1 MITLDLIYAVAG
13 LMFCGVALAIALDA
27 AEPRRWPSAAFYGL
41 LSVSFL
47 VGGQIGA
54 VANGV
59 LVLALVALA
68 ATGALERPKGPAPPV
83 ATDANPA
90 WRLFLPALT
99 IPVAA
104 LVGSLLLPQLQI
116 AGVPLLAQT
125 SKSLPTLA
133 ALALGVLAAL
143 ALGMLLLR
151 RSVEEP
157 VQAARGLMQTIGWA
171 ALLPQMLAALGAV
184 FALSGVGQAVSH
196 LAGIFIPIDNPAA
209 VVVAYCFGMALFT
222 AVMGNAFA
230 AFPVMTAGIGLPLIV
245 GRFHGDPAIMG
256 AIGMLSGFC
265 GTLVTPMA
273 ANFNLVPAALLQL
286 QDRYGVI
293 RAQAPTAVLLL
304 VGNTAFMLLLVFP
317 KS

>member
-13 LMFCGVALAIALDA
+13 LLFAGVALAIVLDA
-27 AEPRRWPSAAFYGL
+27 REPRRFRSGAFYGL
-41 LSVSFL
+41 LAVSFT

-59 LVLALVALA
+59 LVLALVGLA
-68 ATGALERPKGPAPPV
+68 SSGALEGFTGPRPPSHGRAPAG
-83 ATDANPA
+83 

-99 IPVAA
+99 IPMVALA
-104 LVGSLLLPQLQI
+104 GSLLLPQVHVLGQ
-116 AGVPLLAQT
+116 PLLSPA

-143 ALGMLLLR
+143 GLGMVLLR
-151 RSVEEP
+151 RPATEP

-184 FALSGVGQAVSH
+184 FALSGVGEAVSH
-196 LAGIFIPIDNPAA
+196 LAGLAIPTDNRLA
-209 VVVAYCFGMALFT
+209 VVVAYCVGMALFT
-222 AVMGNAFA
+222 IVMGNAFA
-230 AFPVMTAGIGLPLIV
+230 AFPIMTAGIGLPLIV
-245 GRFHGDPAIMG
+245 SKFHGDPAVMG

-286 QDRYGVI
+286 KDRYGVI
-293 RAQAPTAVLLL
+293 RVQAPTAMLLL
-304 VGNTAFMLLLVFP
+304 VANTALMFFLVFP